1 MIDIFIVDGTV
12 NGFDKPTYNWGE
24 HASLNR
30 KVLCRS
36 QTALMPQPSPDEAG
50 TGLKKALVDDS
61 IKETSATDNS
71 YPLVMTNI
79 AMV

>member
-1 MIDIFIVDGTV
+1 
-12 NGFDKPTYNWGE
+12 
-24 HASLNR
+24 
-30 KVLCRS
+30 
-36 QTALMPQPSPDEAG
+36 MPQPSPDEAG

-71 YPLVMTNI
+71 YPPVMTNI

>member
-30 KVLCRS
+30 KVFFEE
-36 QTALMPQPSPDEAG
+36 PDC
-50 TGLKKALVDDS
+50 
-61 IKETSATDNS
+61 TDAAAFS
-71 YPLVMTNI
+71 R
-79 AMV
+79 